1 MGLVHVPRLLF
12 LDEPSTGLD
21 PQSRANLWEH
31 IRSLRDEHGTTV
43 FLTTHYL
50 DEADALCDRI
60 LVIDHGRIVAEGTPD
75 ALKRRV
81 SGDLVLVGS
90 GEPGRVAAIAE
101 RLGQVSELVVDGALR
116 ALPRPRWRRRAP
128 GPAPRARRGGHR
140 DDVGRGAPPEPRRR
154 VPDLDR
160 PHVARR
166 RAEGLGMTT
175 LVQIWLIFQR
185 AMRQSLR
192 NPVWVIIGI
201 VQPVLYLTLFGPL
214 LQPLVAATPGFPPGD
229 AYQVLVPALLVQL
242 GMFGSL
248 FAGFSLIQEYRTGV
262 VERMRV
268 TPASRTA
275 LLLGRSM
282 RDVVVLVVQGI
293 LLTLVAMLFGL
304 RAPPLGIAVALVLV
318 AVVAVATS
326 AASYAMALLV
336 KSEEALGPLLNA
348 IVVPLLLLSGILLP
362 MTLAPAW
369 LFALSRLNP
378 FAYVVDAER
387 AAFQG
392 AVVSGTVGLGLA
404 VAVGVAALT
413 VAWGVRTF
421 HRESA

>member
-1 MGLVHVPRLLF
+1 
-12 LDEPSTGLD
+12 
-21 PQSRANLWEH
+21 
-31 IRSLRDEHGTTV
+31 
-43 FLTTHYL
+43 
-50 DEADALCDRI
+50 
-60 LVIDHGRIVAEGTPD
+60 
-75 ALKRRV
+75 
-81 SGDLVLVGS
+81 
-90 GEPGRVAAIAE
+90 
-101 RLGQVSELVVDGALR
+101 
-116 ALPRPRWRRRAP
+116 
-128 GPAPRARRGGHR
+128 
-140 DDVGRGAPPEPRRR
+140 
-154 VPDLDR
+154 
-160 PHVARR
+160 
-166 RAEGLGMTT
+166 MTT

-268 TPASRTA
+268 TPVSRTA

-369 LFALSRLNP
+369 LFVLSRLNP

-392 AVVSGTVGLGLA
+392 AVVSSTVGLGLA

>member
-1 MGLVHVPRLLF
+1 
-12 LDEPSTGLD
+12 
-21 PQSRANLWEH
+21 
-31 IRSLRDEHGTTV
+31 
-43 FLTTHYL
+43 
-50 DEADALCDRI
+50 
-60 LVIDHGRIVAEGTPD
+60 
-75 ALKRRV
+75 
-81 SGDLVLVGS
+81 
-90 GEPGRVAAIAE
+90 
-101 RLGQVSELVVDGALR
+101 
-116 ALPRPRWRRRAP
+116 
-128 GPAPRARRGGHR
+128 
-140 DDVGRGAPPEPRRR
+140 
-154 VPDLDR
+154 
-160 PHVARR
+160 
-166 RAEGLGMTT
+166 MTT

-268 TPASRTA
+268 TPVSRTA

-369 LFALSRLNP
+369 LFVLSRLNP
-378 FAYVVDAER
+378 FAYVDDAER

>member
-1 MGLVHVPRLLF
+1 
-12 LDEPSTGLD
+12 
-21 PQSRANLWEH
+21 
-31 IRSLRDEHGTTV
+31 
-43 FLTTHYL
+43 
-50 DEADALCDRI
+50 
-60 LVIDHGRIVAEGTPD
+60 
-75 ALKRRV
+75 
-81 SGDLVLVGS
+81 
-90 GEPGRVAAIAE
+90 
-101 RLGQVSELVVDGALR
+101 
-116 ALPRPRWRRRAP
+116 
-128 GPAPRARRGGHR
+128 
-140 DDVGRGAPPEPRRR
+140 
-154 VPDLDR
+154 
-160 PHVARR
+160 
-166 RAEGLGMTT
+166 
-175 LVQIWLIFQR
+175 
-185 AMRQSLR
+185 
-192 NPVWVIIGI
+192 
-201 VQPVLYLTLFGPL
+201 
-214 LQPLVAATPGFPPGD
+214 
-229 AYQVLVPALLVQL
+229 
-242 GMFGSL
+242 
-248 FAGFSLIQEYRTGV
+248 
-262 VERMRV
+262 
-268 TPASRTA
+268 
-275 LLLGRSM
+275 M

-293 LLTLVAMLFGL
+293 LLTLVAMFFGL

-369 LFALSRLNP
+369 LFVLSRLNP

>member
-1 MGLVHVPRLLF
+1 
-12 LDEPSTGLD
+12 
-21 PQSRANLWEH
+21 
-31 IRSLRDEHGTTV
+31 
-43 FLTTHYL
+43 
-50 DEADALCDRI
+50 
-60 LVIDHGRIVAEGTPD
+60 
-75 ALKRRV
+75 
-81 SGDLVLVGS
+81 
-90 GEPGRVAAIAE
+90 
-101 RLGQVSELVVDGALR
+101 
-116 ALPRPRWRRRAP
+116 
-128 GPAPRARRGGHR
+128 
-140 DDVGRGAPPEPRRR
+140 
-154 VPDLDR
+154 
-160 PHVARR
+160 
-166 RAEGLGMTT
+166 MTT

-268 TPASRTA
+268 TPVSRTA

-282 RDVVVLVVQGI
+282 RDVVVLVVQGV

-326 AASYAMALLV
+326 AAPYAMALLV

>member
-1 MGLVHVPRLLF
+1 
-12 LDEPSTGLD
+12 
-21 PQSRANLWEH
+21 
-31 IRSLRDEHGTTV
+31 
-43 FLTTHYL
+43 
-50 DEADALCDRI
+50 
-60 LVIDHGRIVAEGTPD
+60 
-75 ALKRRV
+75 
-81 SGDLVLVGS
+81 
-90 GEPGRVAAIAE
+90 
-101 RLGQVSELVVDGALR
+101 
-116 ALPRPRWRRRAP
+116 
-128 GPAPRARRGGHR
+128 
-140 DDVGRGAPPEPRRR
+140 
-154 VPDLDR
+154 
-160 PHVARR
+160 
-166 RAEGLGMTT
+166 MTT
-175 LVQIWLIFQR
+175 LLLQIWLIFQR

-268 TPASRTA
+268 TPVSRTA

-282 RDVVVLVVQGI
+282 RDVVVLVVQGV

-318 AVVAVATS
+318 AVIAVATS

-348 IVVPLLLLSGILLP
+348 IVIPLLLLSGILLP

-392 AVVSGTVGLGLA
+392 AVVSDTVGLGLA

>member
-1 MGLVHVPRLLF
+1 
-12 LDEPSTGLD
+12 
-21 PQSRANLWEH
+21 
-31 IRSLRDEHGTTV
+31 
-43 FLTTHYL
+43 
-50 DEADALCDRI
+50 
-60 LVIDHGRIVAEGTPD
+60 
-75 ALKRRV
+75 
-81 SGDLVLVGS
+81 
-90 GEPGRVAAIAE
+90 
-101 RLGQVSELVVDGALR
+101 
-116 ALPRPRWRRRAP
+116 
-128 GPAPRARRGGHR
+128 
-140 DDVGRGAPPEPRRR
+140 
-154 VPDLDR
+154 
-160 PHVARR
+160 
-166 RAEGLGMTT
+166 MTT

-201 VQPVLYLTLFGPL
+201 VQPVLYLTLFGAL

-268 TPASRTA
+268 TPVSRTA

-369 LFALSRLNP
+369 LFVLSRLNP

-392 AVVSGTVGLGLA
+392 AVVSSTVGLGLA

>member
-1 MGLVHVPRLLF
+1 
-12 LDEPSTGLD
+12 
-21 PQSRANLWEH
+21 
-31 IRSLRDEHGTTV
+31 
-43 FLTTHYL
+43 
-50 DEADALCDRI
+50 
-60 LVIDHGRIVAEGTPD
+60 
-75 ALKRRV
+75 
-81 SGDLVLVGS
+81 
-90 GEPGRVAAIAE
+90 
-101 RLGQVSELVVDGALR
+101 
-116 ALPRPRWRRRAP
+116 
-128 GPAPRARRGGHR
+128 
-140 DDVGRGAPPEPRRR
+140 
-154 VPDLDR
+154 
-160 PHVARR
+160 
-166 RAEGLGMTT
+166 
-175 LVQIWLIFQR
+175 
-185 AMRQSLR
+185 
-192 NPVWVIIGI
+192 
-201 VQPVLYLTLFGPL
+201 
-214 LQPLVAATPGFPPGD
+214 
-229 AYQVLVPALLVQL
+229 
-242 GMFGSL
+242 
-248 FAGFSLIQEYRTGV
+248 V

-268 TPASRTA
+268 TPVSRTA

-293 LLTLVAMLFGL
+293 LLTLVAMFFGL
-304 RAPPLGIAVALVLV
+304 RAPPLGIVVALVLV

>member
-1 MGLVHVPRLLF
+1 
-12 LDEPSTGLD
+12 
-21 PQSRANLWEH
+21 
-31 IRSLRDEHGTTV
+31 
-43 FLTTHYL
+43 
-50 DEADALCDRI
+50 
-60 LVIDHGRIVAEGTPD
+60 
-75 ALKRRV
+75 
-81 SGDLVLVGS
+81 
-90 GEPGRVAAIAE
+90 
-101 RLGQVSELVVDGALR
+101 
-116 ALPRPRWRRRAP
+116 
-128 GPAPRARRGGHR
+128 
-140 DDVGRGAPPEPRRR
+140 
-154 VPDLDR
+154 
-160 PHVARR
+160 
-166 RAEGLGMTT
+166 MTT

-268 TPASRTA
+268 TPVSRTA

-304 RAPPLGIAVALVLV
+304 RAPPLGIVVALVLV

-378 FAYVVDAER
+378 FAYVVVAER

-392 AVVSGTVGLGLA
+392 AVVCGTVGLGLA

>member
-1 MGLVHVPRLLF
+1 MTLL
-12 LDEPSTGLD
+12 L
-21 PQSRANLWEH
+21 
-31 IRSLRDEHGTTV
+31 
-43 FLTTHYL
+43 
-50 DEADALCDRI
+50 
-60 LVIDHGRIVAEGTPD
+60 
-75 ALKRRV
+75 
-81 SGDLVLVGS
+81 
-90 GEPGRVAAIAE
+90 
-101 RLGQVSELVVDGALR
+101 
-116 ALPRPRWRRRAP
+116 
-128 GPAPRARRGGHR
+128 
-140 DDVGRGAPPEPRRR
+140 
-154 VPDLDR
+154 
-160 PHVARR
+160 
-166 RAEGLGMTT
+166 
-175 LVQIWLIFQR
+175 QIWLIFQR

-201 VQPVLYLTLFGPL
+201 VQPLLYLTLFGPL
-214 LQPLVAATPGFPPGD
+214 LQPLITATPGFPPGD

-268 TPASRTA
+268 TPVSRTA
-275 LLLGRSM
+275 LLLGGSM

-293 LLTLVAMLFGL
+293 LLTFVAMFFGL
-304 RAPPLGIAVALVLV
+304 RAPPLGIVVALVLV
-318 AVVAVATS
+318 AVIAVATS

-348 IVVPLLLLSGILLP
+348 IVIPLLLLSG
-362 MTLAPAW
+362 PAW
-369 LFALSRLNP
+369 LFVLSRLNP

-392 AVVSGTVGLGLA
+392 AVLSGTVGLGLA
-404 VAVGVAALT
+404 VAVGLAALT

>member
-1 MGLVHVPRLLF
+1 M
-12 LDEPSTGLD
+12 
-21 PQSRANLWEH
+21 
-31 IRSLRDEHGTTV
+31 IV
-43 FLTTHYL
+43 FL
-50 DEADALCDRI
+50 
-60 LVIDHGRIVAEGTPD
+60 
-75 ALKRRV
+75 
-81 SGDLVLVGS
+81 
-90 GEPGRVAAIAE
+90 
-101 RLGQVSELVVDGALR
+101 
-116 ALPRPRWRRRAP
+116 
-128 GPAPRARRGGHR
+128 
-140 DDVGRGAPPEPRRR
+140 
-154 VPDLDR
+154 
-160 PHVARR
+160 
-166 RAEGLGMTT
+166 
-175 LVQIWLIFQR
+175 QIWLIFQR

-214 LQPLVAATPGFPPGD
+214 LQPLIAATPGFPPGD

-248 FAGFSLIQEYRTGV
+248 FAGFSLIQEYRSGV

-268 TPASRTA
+268 TPVSRTA

-282 RDVVVLVVQGI
+282 RDVVVLVVQGM
-293 LLTLVAMLFGL
+293 LLTLVAMFFGL
-304 RAPPLGIAVALVLV
+304 RAPPLGILVALVLV
-318 AVVAVATS
+318 AVLAVATS

-336 KSEEALGPLLNA
+336 KSEDALGPLLNA

-392 AVVSGTVGLGLA
+392 AVVGGAVGIGLA
-404 VAVGVAALT
+404 VAVGLAALT